1 MGRVL
6 WKTTASLFW
15 GFRHITLQGIGEGVK
30 KPFYRTRPDCKIN
43 FSTPKSLRIRWI
55 PPPPRLLH
63 TRRNFFGGLLS
74 RFWVY
79 WLGAYPSFA
88 GNSWLDRFRKKV
100 FDALPRFYSENAIL
114 HNNLETLP
122 NFSPVCPH
130 CRFMLKTN
138 ICLLKQLRTQSN
150 HNSNFHFLS
159 RLHKYSFQF
168 QTCNFPVGCFQF
180 VCCRLQL
187 TFATYLAL
195 AFLLAASQV
204 LHLPHILLLTRLQNI
219 FLCIFL
225 IFCFLMHLQNI
236 WF

>member
-1 MGRVL
+1 MD
-6 WKTTASLFW
+6 TS
-15 GFRHITLQGIGEGVK
+15 
-30 KPFYRTRPDCKIN
+30 
-43 FSTPKSLRIRWI
+43 
-55 PPPPRLLH
+55 PPPRLLH
-63 TRRNFFGGLLS
+63 TRKIFCWG
-74 RFWVY
+74 
-79 WLGAYPSFA
+79 
-88 GNSWLDRFRKKV
+88 
-100 FDALPRFYSENAIL
+100 

-225 IFCFLMHLQNI
+225 IFCFFDASSKHLSDKCCLRSDSTTLRRALA
-236 WF
+236 FC